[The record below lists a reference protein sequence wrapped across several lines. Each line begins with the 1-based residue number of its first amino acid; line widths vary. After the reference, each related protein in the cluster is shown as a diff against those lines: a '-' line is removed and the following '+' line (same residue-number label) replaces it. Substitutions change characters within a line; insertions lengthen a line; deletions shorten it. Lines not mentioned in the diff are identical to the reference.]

1 MNYRNLFRSALLVFS
16 MLLIVSCSKDE
27 DDNVDPNA
35 KTYNTAVEVTDAPI
49 DNANVKGAFVT
60 ITNVKVN
67 GKALEGFQ
75 TTTVDLLALQNGKTE
90 ALGNVMLESGTTS
103 SIVVEVDNEFDAN
116 GDAPGNYILTATGE
130 KKALVAESTEIALT
144 KAATQIEESNNNTI
158 VLDFDLRKMIVA
170 DSQTGD
176 FKFVSSSQMQ
186 SSIRAVSKNNA
197 GKIEGSVQD
206 ANDTAGTIVVYAY
219 KKGTYSAGEANENA
233 NGVRFA
239 GAVNSSVAS
248 ETTGAYSLH
257 FLEEGDYE
265 LHYASY
271 QEDTNG
277 EMSFEGML
285 TVESATDLD
294 LSLLNISA
302 QSTTTANVVVTGI
315 VQ

>member
-1 MNYRNLFRSALLVFS
+1 

-35 KTYNTAVEVTDAPI
+35 ETYNTSVKVTDAPI
-49 DNANVKGAFVT
+49 DNANVSGAFVT
-60 ITNVKVN
+60 ITNVKIN

-90 ALGNVMLESGTTS
+90 TLGNVNLESGTTT
-103 SIVVEVDNEFDAN
+103 SIVVEVDNAKDDTGN
-116 GDAPGNYILTATGE
+116 APGNYILTAAGE
-130 KKALVAESTEIALT
+130 KKALVAESAEIALT
-144 KAATQIEESNNNTI
+144 NAATQIEQTNDNTI

-170 DSQTGD
+170 DSQNGG
-176 FKFVSSSQMQ
+176 FKFVSTSQMQ
-186 SSIRAVSKNNA
+186 SSIRAVSEKNA
-197 GKIEGSVQD
+197 GTIEGTVEDS
-206 ANDTAGTIVVYAY
+206 NNTAGTIVVYAY
-219 KKGTYSAGEANENA
+219 EKGTYSAEEANENA

-271 QEDTNG
+271 SEDAMTG
-277 EMSFEGML
+277 GMSFHGMVQ
-285 TVESATDLD
+285 VEAATGLNLD
-294 LSLLNISA
+294 VLGLNVGA
-302 QSTTTANVVVTGI
+302 NSTTTANVVVTGMM
-315 VQ
+315 Q

>member
-16 MLLIVSCSKDE
+16 MLLIVSCSKDG

-35 KTYNTAVEVTDAPI
+35 QTYNTTVEVTDAPI

-60 ITNVKVN
+60 ITNVKID
-67 GKALEGFQ
+67 GKAIEGFQ

-90 ALGNVMLESGTTS
+90 ALGNLMLESGTTS
-103 SIVVEVDNEFDAN
+103 SIVVEVDNEFDDN
-116 GDAPGNYILTATGE
+116 GNKPGNYILTATGE
-130 KKALVAESTEIALT
+130 KKALVAESAEIALT
-144 KAATQIEESNNNTI
+144 NAKTQIEESNDNTV
-158 VLDFDLRKMIVA
+158 VLDFDLRKMIVT

-186 SSIRAVSKNNA
+186 SSIRAVSKNNT

-206 ANDTAGTIVVYAY
+206 TYDAAGTILVYAY
-219 KKGTYSAGEANENA
+219 KKGTYSADETNENT

-257 FLEEGDYE
+257 FLEEGEYE

-271 QEDTNG
+271 QEEANG
-277 EMSFEGML
+277 EMSFKGML
-285 TVESATDLD
+285 TVDSVTDLD

-302 QSTTTANVVVTGI
+302 NGNITVNVLVTGM